1 MSKIDKLSEW
11 LRTAVQGGSKA
22 PLVTPQDLK
31 AQGDP
36 RPTEGHRSSR
46 RGGEH
51 ARRGSHGRGQR
62 GPHVPQEFAPRAK
75 VVTHPKVMRIIPI
88 GGLEEV
94 GKNCMVVEYENDIVV
109 VDMGFQFPEDE
120 MFGVDYIIPDIQYLV
135 ERKDRIRG
143 ILITHAHLDHIGAIP
158 YVLSDLGFPTI
169 YGSTLSIGL
178 VQKQLDEFKLK
189 QARTKVVDNVQTYQM
204 GQFQVEFFRVNH
216 SIPGAMGVY
225 IKSPAGSLVHTGDF
239 KFDFTPAD
247 GIECDIRK
255 MSEIG
260 KRDLNLLFADST
272 NATKPGHTMSERVV
286 AENLESAIANA
297 KGRIV
302 IACFASLIG
311 RIQQIV
317 DFAARHKRR
326 VFLSGGSLEQN
337 VEIAHKLGFLKFQK
351 DQLKSIKEVNKYP
364 DSEVL
369 ILTTGGQGEPMA
381 ALSRMANGSHA
392 QVKIHA
398 GDTVVV
404 SASPIIGNEK
414 AVAFL
419 IDSLARLGA
428 TMVTNGIMDLHTSG
442 HGQQE
447 DLKLMMSLVKPQH
460 LVPIH
465 GNFYMRRAHGNLG
478 PQAGIAPENVHM
490 MDNGN
495 VIEVRNGEVKMKTE
509 DIKVRY
515 VVVDG
520 DMRGD
525 LGSQVLKE
533 REMMAENGFVGV
545 VVKVNKNRLVGAP
558 VVSTRGFV
566 YQKEQAKIV
575 REIEK
580 HAQDAVKKLAERE
593 HRPLRNEDFEG
604 FIRSEV
610 AGLILRRLDRRPLI
624 NVVVLTA

>member
-1 MSKIDKLSEW
+1 
-11 LRTAVQGGSKA
+11 
-22 PLVTPQDLK
+22 
-31 AQGDP
+31 
-36 RPTEGHRSSR
+36 
-46 RGGEH
+46 
-51 ARRGSHGRGQR
+51 
-62 GPHVPQEFAPRAK
+62 
-75 VVTHPKVMRIIPI
+75 MRIIPI

-94 GKNCMVVEYENDIVV
+94 GKNCMVIEYEHDIIV

-143 ILITHAHLDHIGAIP
+143 ILITHAHLDHIGALA
-158 YVLSDLGFPTI
+158 YVLPDLGFPPV
-169 YGSTLSIGL
+169 YGSKLSLGL
-178 VQKQLDEFKLK
+178 VQKQLDEFKLTK
-189 QARTKVVDNVQTYQM
+189 QTRLKVVDNQQSYQL
-204 GQFQVEFFRVNH
+204 GQFHVEFFRVNH
-216 SIPGAMGVY
+216 SIPDAMG
-225 IKSPAGSLVHTGDF
+225 IFIQSPAGSMVHTGDF

-255 MSEIG
+255 MAEIG
-260 KRDLNLLFADST
+260 KRNLNLLFADST
-272 NATKPGHTMSERVV
+272 NAVKPGHTMSERVV
-286 AENLESAIANA
+286 AENLEGAISGA
-297 KGRIV
+297 KGRII

-317 DFAARHKRR
+317 DYAAKNNRR
-326 VFLSGGSLEQN
+326 VFLSGGSLVAN
-337 VEIAHKLGFLKFQK
+337 AEIAQKLGFLKFSK
-351 DQLKSIKEVNKYP
+351 DQLKEIKEVNKYP

-381 ALSRMANGSHA
+381 ALSRMAGGAHA
-392 QVKIHA
+392 QVKIHE

-404 SASPIIGNEK
+404 SSSPIIGNEK

-419 IDSLARLGA
+419 VDSLARRGA
-428 TMVTNGIMDLHTSG
+428 TVVTNGIMDLHTSG

-478 PQAGIAPENVHM
+478 PQVGIPKENVHM

-495 VIEVRNGEVKMKTE
+495 VIEVRGGEVKMRTE

-520 DMRGD
+520 EMRGD

-533 REMMAENGFVGV
+533 REVMAENGFVGV
-545 VVKVNKNRLVGAP
+545 VVRMQKGRIVGNP

-566 YQKEQAKIV
+566 YQKELAKIL

-580 HAQDAVKKLAERE
+580 RARDAVQKLSDRE
-593 HRPLRNEDFEG
+593 KRVLQPADYEG

-610 AGLILRRLDRRPLI
+610 AGLILKQLDRRPLV
-624 NVVVLTA
+624 NVVVLSA